1 MGYWNSENAIKSK
14 AQYKMIIGER
24 GNGKSYAIKYHALER
39 FLKNN
44 EEFIYLRRSREDI
57 KNTSVESYFSDINV
71 EKLTKGKYQAIIAW
85 GGRVYFSKLEKGVLK
100 RSLCIGYYMAL
111 STWEHSKSA
120 QFPNVTTMIFE
131 EFTTSR
137 TMAFNTT
144 YLQNESDKLMQLV
157 STVFRDRLGTVYLI
171 GNTVD
176 RTCPYFFDWNLD
188 FIPKM
193 HNGDSTEISVPIS
206 DTKVVTIYVEKT
218 DNENNSHGMIF
229 GKVRE
234 VIAGGKWEIKEYIT
248 IFPKC
253 DVERIYKL
261 YYVNRLKFVIELCVD
276 TDNGKLFNFI
286 YPYTKES
293 IPKNSRIIEPNYLL
307 LDTSGYHTTD
317 INELNKCEKA
327 ILENIR
333 KNSTVYSSN
342 DCGTDFNSLF
352 EL

>member
-1 MGYWNSENAIKSK
+1 MGYWNAKNAIKSK

-24 GNGKSYAIKYHALER
+24 GNGKSYAIKSHVLDN

-57 KNTSVESYFSDINV
+57 KNTSVESYFSDIDVN
-71 EKLTKGKYQAIIAW
+71 KLTKGQYQAIIAW
-85 GGRVYFSKLEKGVLK
+85 GGRIYLSKLEKSVLK

-120 QFPNVTTMIFE
+120 QFPKVTTMLFE

-137 TMAFNTT
+137 TMTSNMT

-193 HNGDSTEISVPIS
+193 KDGDSTEISVPIS

-218 DNENNSHGMIF
+218 DNEKNSHGMIF
-229 GKVRE
+229 GKVRD
-234 VIAGGKWEIKEYIT
+234 VIAGGKWEEHDYIT
-248 IFPKC
+248 IFPSG
-253 DVERIYKL
+253 DIERIYKL
-261 YYVNRLKFVIELCVD
+261 YYVNRLQFVIELCID
-276 TDNGKLFNFI
+276 TDYGKLFNFI
-286 YPYTKES
+286 YPYTKDN

-307 LDTSGYHTTD
+307 LDTSGYHTTN
-317 INELNKCEKA
+317 INDLNKCERA
-327 ILENIR
+327 VLENIR
-333 KNSTVYSSN
+333 NNSVVYAN
-342 DCGTDFNSLF
+342 NACGTDFNSLF
-352 EL
+352 LL